1 MTNLKNV
8 IGGIAVAVAMLVG
21 IQSFAIGVTIN
32 LSVLRD
38 NGTPKPTPIGGVC
51 GADSGDHIGLT
62 GGGFYMSPGYNPH
75 PPYPGDGGAWTW
87 ARDLAPASDYH
98 WVTPGGGGPWF
109 FSVNT
114 DGTVYPQSFVGSKVG
129 DYYEPGCA
137 TLHAGGHTAHYV
149 ISQRGE
155 GSEGGGADGADG
167 NDGAA
172 GAAGADGA
180 AGAAG
185 AAGADGAAGAA
196 APCTPCAAVTDA
208 AVALACKILG
218 ENPPAS
224 VSELQATSQVIV
236 DTLLISANICEDDCD
251 VSAGIQAAIDAK
263 LNE

>member
-155 GSEGGGADGADG
+155 GSEGGGADGA
-167 NDGAA
+167 
-172 GAAGADGA
+172 
-180 AGAAG
+180 
-185 AAGADGAAGAA
+185 AGAA